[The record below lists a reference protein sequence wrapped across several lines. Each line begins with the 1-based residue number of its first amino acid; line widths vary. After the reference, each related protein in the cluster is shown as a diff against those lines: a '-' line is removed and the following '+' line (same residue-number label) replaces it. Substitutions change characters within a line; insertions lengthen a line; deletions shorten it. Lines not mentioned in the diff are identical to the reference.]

1 MKFLLISPP
10 YKLGIRFLVPEGMA
24 IVKSLLNKKHQ
35 VKQIDLFMNIRE
47 WNKKCTKEEY
57 IDLNLFNNI
66 ALVEEYLLNKSN
78 NKKFDLEL
86 KKILSL
92 IKPNQKDIIAFS
104 IHCSSQLI
112 FALLISKMIKKLYG
126 NKVIFGGA
134 YFFIKNKYIFDKFKW
149 VDIVVSGYI
158 NKTFSQIMTHIK
170 KGKRILIINKEF
182 DTNRSI
188 LPDYSNL
195 DLNNYR
201 YKFKGKY
208 LKFLPVQ
215 TSQGC
220 PFRCNFCNA
229 YSVNPLVIYD
239 SKSIFNNIIELKKR
253 HNVNH
258 FIFTNQLINA
268 DYGNTEELCNIIIKS
283 KLKIGWISYAHPTN
297 LDENLINLM
306 SKSGCLL
313 LMFGLETASQRVQKL
328 MNKNIDIEHFK
339 KVLILLKKY
348 NIQTA
353 LTLIIGYPGET
364 KEDFNKTL
372 KFIKEYSNYINEAT
386 PIRIRVLHKSK
397 LFKYGNYQIKI
408 SKKES
413 FLDKLVCEYQ
423 FFSKKIP
430 LKEQKR
436 RLHESLRCI
445 YKYIIRKEYPIFR
458 LVPFLFFDLL
468 YNKNLLFGSTAIYK
482 LFNFICKFTPLDR
495 NFKK

>member
-24 IVKSLLNKKHQ
+24 IVKNLLNKKHQ
-35 VKQIDLFMNIRE
+35 VKQIDLFMDIRK
-47 WNKKCTKEEY
+47 WNKKCTRKEY

-66 ALVEEYLLNKSN
+66 SLVEEYLLNELD

-86 KKILSL
+86 KKILRL
-92 IKPNQKDIIAFS
+92 IRPSQEEIIAFS

-112 FALLISKMIKKLYG
+112 FALLISKRIKKLYG
-126 NKVIFGGA
+126 NKIIFGGA
-134 YFFIKNKYIFDKFKW
+134 YFFIKNKYVFDKFKW

-158 NKTFSQIMTHIK
+158 NKTSPQIMTYIK
-170 KGKRILIINKEF
+170 KERRALIINKEF

-188 LPDYSNL
+188 Y
-195 DLNNYR
+195 
-201 YKFKGKY
+201 
-208 LKFLPVQ
+208 
-215 TSQGC
+215 
-220 PFRCNFCNA
+220 FCNA

-239 SKSIFNNIIELKKR
+239 PKIIFNNIIELKKR

-268 DYGNTEELCNIIIKS
+268 DYKNTEELCNIIIKS
-283 KLKIGWISYAHPTN
+283 KLKIGWISYAHPNN

-313 LMFGLETASQRVQKL
+313 LMFGLETASQSVQKL
-328 MNKNIDIEHFK
+328 MNKNINVEHFK
-339 KVLILLKKY
+339 KVLTLLKKY

-353 LTLIIGYPGET
+353 LTLITGYPGET

-408 SKKES
+408 SKKKS

-423 FFSKKIP
+423 FFSNKIS

-436 RLHESLRCI
+436 RLHESLKYI
-445 YKYIIRKEYPIFR
+445 YRFIIRKEYPLFR

-468 YNKNLLFGSTAIYK
+468 YNKNLLFGNTTIYK
-482 LFNFICKFTPLDR
+482 LFNFICKFTSLDR
-495 NFKK
+495 YFKK